1 MNKNFG
7 TNNQQSGYNELI
19 RRIIYVLGGI
29 LVYRI
34 GAHIAVPGIDPLK
47 LSQLFNESRNTIFG
61 LFNMFSGGALQ
72 RFSLFSLGIMPYIS
86 ASIVIQLLSSIHPK
100 LSELKKE
107 GEHGKRLIKQYTR
120 YGTLL
125 LATFQGFGIARYLAY
140 ENIALFHD
148 YTYYFTTIITLV
160 TGTMFLVWLG
170 EQMTER
176 GIGNGISLII
186 FAGIAANLPSTA
198 ARVVERVQDGDIL
211 AIEALILLV
220 FMFAIIAVVVFLE
233 RGQRRIT
240 VNYARRQQGRK
251 ILGGQTSHLPLKINM
266 AGVIPPIFASSV
278 LLFPATISQFFMS
291 NESGILGRLSLMLA
305 PGQPVYLML
314 FAALIIFFCFFYTSL
329 VFNPTETAENLK
341 KSGAMLP
348 GIRPGQQTANYIDKV
363 MTRLT
368 FIGAI
373 YLTSVALLPE
383 LMIYA
388 WQVPFYFGGTSLLI
402 IVVVIMD
409 FWAQVQSHLMSQQYA
424 SLMRKANLKGITNNT
439 LGN

>member
-1 MNKNFG
+1 MQNSP
-7 TNNQQSGYNELI
+7 QSSQYSSGYNELI
-19 RRIIYVLGGI
+19 KRLMYVLVGI
-29 LVYRI
+29 FVYRI
-34 GAHIAVPGIDPLK
+34 GAHIPVPGIDPVK
-47 LSQLFNESRNTIFG
+47 LAQLFNQSKNTIFG

-72 RFSLFSLGIMPYIS
+72 RFTLFSLGIMPYIS
-86 ASIVIQLLSSIHPK
+86 ASIVVQLVSSVHPK
-100 LSELKKE
+100 LIELKKD

-125 LATFQGFGIARYLAY
+125 IAAFQALGMARYLSA
-140 ENIALFHD
+140 ENISIFSD
-148 YTYYFTTIITLV
+148 YAYYFTTVVTLV

-186 FAGIAANLPSTA
+186 FSGIAANMPGTIM
-198 ARVVERVQDGDIL
+198 RVFDRIRDGDMMLIS
-211 AIEALILLV
+211 AIMLFLFMLL
-220 FMFAIIAVVVFLE
+220 IIAVVVFIE
-233 RGQRRIT
+233 RAQRRIT

-251 ILGGQTSHLPLKINM
+251 VMAGQTSHLPLKINM
-266 AGVIPPIFASSV
+266 SGVIPPIFASSI
-278 LLFPATISQFFMS
+278 LLFPATISQFFAGGQ
-291 NESGILGRLSLMLA
+291 SGILSTISLALS
-305 PGQPVYLML
+305 PGQPLYLFLM
-314 FAALIIFFCFFYTSL
+314 ALAIIFFCFYYTAL

-348 GIRPGQQTANYIDKV
+348 GIRPGKQTADYIDKV

-368 FIGAI
+368 AIGAV
-373 YLTSVALLPE
+373 YLTAVSLLPE

-424 SLMRKANLKGITNNT
+424 SLMKKANLRG
-439 LGN
+439 LPVR